1 MCNRYI
7 PGIASI
13 FNFLKTQPLF
23 KNLIIKKDPCLHGAN
38 RQGGKPKI
46 NEMITDWERAKKE
59 MNVELKRV
67 MGIPLKRV
75 MKGGPLGEDDI

>member
-1 MCNRYI
+1 
-7 PGIASI
+7 
-13 FNFLKTQPLF
+13 
-23 KNLIIKKDPCLHGAN
+23 
-38 RQGGKPKI
+38 
-46 NEMITDWERAKKE
+46 MITDWERAKKE